1 MNQWAANALAG
12 KPVPATTSILERWHE
27 QTGKRPIDVA
37 GALGIPEGELL
48 RSAAVAAGPCTW
60 LAPERV
66 RDVIHQL
73 PALGEVMALT
83 RNPVVVH
90 EKVGTYGQIDL
101 DGHVGMVL
109 SDGIDLRLFLNHFCH
124 MVAVADE
131 PELGLRASLQ
141 WFDGSGTAVHKVF
154 LRPGSD
160 RVAFESIVASARADA
175 AARSVAWQPSPV
187 SRRIDDAE
195 VDQERLMEEW
205 RRIEDTHEFQGLI
218 RRHGVTREQALRL
231 APDAFAR
238 LVSVAALEATLVHAA
253 ATALPIMVFVRNR
266 GCVQIHSGT
275 VSRIEPMAAWLNV
288 LDPGFNL
295 HVRRAGLARLWVVR
309 KPTRHGVVTALEGY
323 DAGGDLVL
331 TLFGA
336 RPSRQPEP
344 ESWRSWIDHLPE
356 AMPPC

>member
-1 MNQWAANALAG
+1 MNQWAGNDLAEKHAPAANA
-12 KPVPATTSILERWHE
+12 ILQRWQE

-37 GALGIPEGELL
+37 GKLGIAEGELL
-48 RSAAVAAGPCTW
+48 RSAAGAKGPCTW
-60 LAPERV
+60 LDPERV

-109 SDGIDLRLFLNHFCH
+109 NDGIDLRLFLNHWRH

-154 LRPGSD
+154 LRPDSD
-160 RVAFESIVASARADA
+160 RVAFRSIVASARADA
-175 AARSVAWQPSPV
+175 AARSVTWKPARV
-187 SRRIDDAE
+187 SAVIDDAE
-195 VDQERLMEEW
+195 VDQEALIEEW
-205 RRIEDTHEFQGLI
+205 SRLEDTHEFQGLL
-218 RRHGVTREQALRL
+218 RRHRVTREQALRL
-231 APDAFAR
+231 APPAFAGR
-238 LVSVAALEATLVHAA
+238 VAVAALEATLVHAA

-275 VSRIEPMAAWLNV
+275 VGRIEPMDAWLNV

-295 HVRRAGLARLWVVR
+295 HVRRAGLARAWVVR
-309 KPTRHGVVTALEGY
+309 KPTRHGIVSALECY
-323 DAGGDLVL
+323 DEEGDLVL

-344 ESWRSWIDHLPE
+344 EAWRSWIDQLGE
-356 AMPPC
+356 TLPPC